1 MRGRAPT
8 RYAPSWRWTTPVNIA
23 RHRPTAC
30 LTNDRLRAGAR
41 LAGQA
46 SRAGARSLFLQ
57 GIVPGQ
63 DLRETFSKMLGEL
76 LGDVHRTVLA
86 AGAPDSNGQIAAIR
100 LCEFADAPVQE
111 LDQIRD
117 HAAHVGIS
125 REILDH
131 RRVAAVEMAQRVLP
145 VGVRQ
150 GAHVENEIRIARDA

>member
-30 LTNDRLRAGAR
+30 LTNDRL
-41 LAGQA
+41 
-46 SRAGARSLFLQ
+46 RAGARSLFLQ

-86 AGAPDSNGQIAAIR
+86 AGAPDGNGQIAAIR

-117 HAAHVGIS
+117 HAAHVGI
-125 REILDH
+125 
-131 RRVAAVEMAQRVLP
+131 RR
-145 VGVRQ
+145 
-150 GAHVENEIRIARDA
+150 